1 MGEKDDGLGLSLS
14 LKCPENYPP
23 PPPPPV
29 DASSSGVTRFPL
41 NLLPSPPLSFVQQRH
56 HHVSNHQKL
65 SFMINHAL
73 PPALPPPG
81 EYESRY
87 TCRDKAIIRT
97 HARVQV
103 QIHPNLFE
111 KNPKISR
118 VFRCLIGNADLNAET
133 RSYARGIDV
142 NRPPS
147 TSALVALTAERD
159 DEALVSSPN
168 STVSSV
174 SGKRIEREE
183 NEAER
188 ESSSH
193 GISGEEEEEGGD
205 ASAARKKLRL
215 SKDQA
220 AVLEETFKEHNTLNP
235 VSGIFVISTKT
246 QWHFQFL
253 KQKLALAKQLDL
265 RPRQVEVWFQ
275 NRRARTKLK
284 QTEVDC
290 EYLKRCCDTLTEENR
305 RLQKE
310 VNELRA
316 LKLSPQFY
324 MNMNPPTTLTMCP
337 QCERVAVSSSSSS
350 SSAAAATSSALGS
363 TSLPKA
369 LHHGSMTTNHQK
381 QNNPFLPRATIIPHR
396 PLDTHHPRW

>member
-1 MGEKDDGLGLSLS
+1 MAESDDGLGLSLS
-14 LKCPENYPP
+14 LKCSGNYPP
-23 PPPPPV
+23 Q
-29 DASSSGVTRFPL
+29 RFPL
-41 NLLPSPPLSFVQQRH
+41 NLLPSQPLSFAQRLQ
-56 HHVSNHQKL
+56 VSNNH
-65 SFMINHAL
+65 NHAVV
-73 PPALPPPG
+73 
-81 EYESRY
+81 SHVFS
-87 TCRDKAIIRT
+87 C
-97 HARVQV
+97 
-103 QIHPNLFE
+103 LFAHLYL
-111 KNPKISR
+111 NSHISI
-118 VFRCLIGNADLNAET
+118 VLSCLIVNADLNSEK
-133 RSYARGIDV
+133 RHCARGTDG
-142 NRPPS
+142 NRP
-147 TSALVALTAERD
+147 LLTVERD

-174 SGKRIEREE
+174 SGKRVEREE
-183 NEAER
+183 NEAEP

-193 GISGEEEEEGGD
+193 GVSGDEDDETGE
-205 ASAARKKLRL
+205 ASASRKKLRL

-235 VSGIFVISTKT
+235 
-246 QWHFQFL
+246 

-324 MNMNPPTTLTMCP
+324 MNMNPPTTLAMCP

-350 SSAAAATSSALGS
+350 SSATATSSILGPSIPKGLLGS
-363 TSLPKA
+363 IS
-369 LHHGSMTTNHQK
+369 TNHQK
-381 QNNPFLPRATIIPHR
+381 QNNPFLPRASIIPHR
-396 PLDTHHPRW
+396 PHDTHHSCW

>member
-1 MGEKDDGLGLSLS
+1 MISHAI
-14 LKCPENYPP
+14 PP
-23 PPPPPV
+23 P
-29 DASSSGVTRFPL
+29 
-41 NLLPSPPLSFVQQRH
+41 
-56 HHVSNHQKL
+56 
-65 SFMINHAL
+65 
-73 PPALPPPG
+73 
-81 EYESRY
+81 
-87 TCRDKAIIRT
+87 
-97 HARVQV
+97 
-103 QIHPNLFE
+103 
-111 KNPKISR
+111 
-118 VFRCLIGNADLNAET
+118 DLNPET
-133 RSYARGIDV
+133 RSYAGVIDV

-159 DEALVSSPN
+159 DDAFVSSPN

-174 SGKRIEREE
+174 SGKRVERED

-193 GISGEEEEEGGD
+193 GISGEDEDDGGD
-205 ASAARKKLRL
+205 AAAARKKLRL

-235 VSGIFVISTKT
+235 
-246 QWHFQFL
+246 

-290 EYLKRCCDTLTEENR
+290 EYLKRCCDTLTDENR

-337 QCERVAVSSSSSS
+337 QCERVAVSSSS
-350 SSAAAATSSALGS
+350 AAATSSTNGS
-363 TSLPKA
+363 TGLPKA
-369 LHHGSMTTNHQK
+369 LHGSK
-381 QNNPFLPRATIIPHR
+381 QNNLFLPRATIIPNR
-396 PLDTHHPRW
+396 LVDAHHPRW